1 MNMRL
6 IIAVLIGSV
15 VSFLLGWLIFDI
27 LLGAYYESTMN
38 VFKGL
43 QRDEA
48 TVRLW
53 AIYLAQLAWCA
64 LLGYVLSRQSG
75 NYSIGSSFV
84 TGAVVM
90 GLAGGAFNLMMWA
103 TMNLAP
109 YKLYVVDTAVNAV
122 FGGVIAVIIGMILKP
137 KTV

>member
-6 IIAVLIGSV
+6 ILAILVTSV
-15 VSFLLGWLIFDI
+15 FSFLLGWLIFDI
-27 LLGAYYESTMN
+27 LLGTFYESNMN

-53 AIYLAQLAWCA
+53 AIYLSQVAWCA
-64 LLGYVLSRQSG
+64 LIGFVLSRQAAK
-75 NYSIGSSFV
+75 ITIASSFV
-84 TGAVVM
+84 TGALVI
-90 GLAGGAFNLMMWA
+90 GLAGAAFNLMMWA

-122 FGGVIAVIIGMILKP
+122 FGGIIAVVIGVILRP

>member
-27 LLGAYYESTMN
+27 LLGTYYEANMN
-38 VFKGL
+38 SFKGL
-43 QRDEA
+43 MRDDA

-53 AIYLAQLAWCA
+53 AIYLSQLVWCS
-64 LLGYVLSRQSG
+64 LLGYVLTRQSE
-75 NYSIGSSFV
+75 YHSVSSSFI
-84 TGAVVM
+84 TGALVM
-90 GLAGGAFNLMMWA
+90 GLAGGAYNLMMWA

-109 YKLYVVDTAVNAV
+109 YKLYVADTALNAV
-122 FGGVIAVIIGMILKP
+122 FGGVIAVVIGRILKP